1 MPDGTSVGVISLDL
15 VIKEKLGDQLN
26 SIKSNIS
33 KSLSGS
39 TDSAVKSVTDGLR
52 KLTADENK
60 VIAEAMS
67 KYRAEQEKWKNSIE
81 RSFDFDLPD
90 TSAAAEQAIEPLNK
104 SLEKLKEE
112 AREALSGAM
121 YEVDSDPVG
130 RMRQEV
136 ENATEKL
143 SLMQAKWQQLQ
154 SDLISADGEE
164 AASKIGESLNTV
176 ERNIINLT
184 DRIDKLKS
192 KIAESSAELPEP
204 DLTKFSEKMK
214 TGFSEIWE
222 GCKQTTKAAAT
233 EIGSYLLA
241 PFKGIKNTI
250 VAPFVAAKEKIVNV
264 FSGLKYYLEHPLQGF
279 SALASSTFGK
289 FGKTASKAFKSF
301 KNVAGKAVDSI
312 RSKFSR
318 LHGSVGGM
326 SKPLSKF
333 GNTLKNAAKRI
344 FIMAGVLAVFKAMR
358 SALTEAANGNEEFAK
373 SLNEVKANIGVAF
386 QPIINAVMPALN
398 SLMAALAKA
407 TKYVAAFISE
417 LFGTTYQKS
426 LESVKQVKAVAKE
439 ADKAST
445 HLAAFDEMNVISS
458 SGSSSSSS
466 EDSGGV
472 DYSAL
477 DGSDVKLP
485 DWAQRMKDA
494 ISGGDWAGVGS
505 LLAEKVNGALNSIDW
520 DALKKKVVGAVGSI
534 TDALNGFFGKLDWS
548 ALGKDIG
555 ESINTV
561 FLALDT
567 FFTGFDFKGFGT
579 GVATT
584 LNNAIKTTDWKL
596 IGKTLA
602 DKWNALIDGLY
613 GFVTTFDWSGFGDSL
628 AESVNSW
635 FDTINWA
642 ELGQTLS
649 ESVKGVLDTIIH
661 FIEGVDWKGVGEKLW
676 TFIKNIDWGGIAARI
691 AEAFGAAIG
700 AAASLIWGFI
710 KEAWGKVVKWWKDTA
725 FKDGKFTITGLLEG
739 IWEKIKGIGS
749 WIKQKIFDPF
759 IKGFKKAFG
768 IASPSKEM
776 SEQGGFIMEGL
787 KNGVVEKIGA
797 LIQKFKDIL
806 AKIKGVFKDIGSWFS
821 EKFSAAWQGVKDA
834 FVSVGEFFKGIWKS
848 IVTPF
853 LKASEWFKNQF
864 KRAWQAIKDVFSSVG
879 EFFGGIWETIKQKF
893 SSIGTKV
900 AEAIGGAFKTA
911 INAVITV
918 VEGAINLIPKAINGA
933 LDLINK
939 IIPGDG
945 IDPMPTISLP
955 RLAKGGLATA
965 PTLAMVGDNK
975 NARTDPE
982 VIAPLSKLSSMLGTG
997 NNSEIIELLRQ
1008 ILALLR
1014 GGQHIDLYLKG
1025 RRETRLIAQEVI
1037 DEINDII
1044 NTTGTIPIMI

>member
-39 TDSAVKSVTDGLR
+39 TDSAVKSVSDGLR

-90 TSAAAEQAIEPLNK
+90 TSAVAEQAIEPLNK

-164 AASKIGESLNTV
+164 AASNIGESLNTV

-192 KIAESSAELPEP
+192 KIAESSPELPEP

-222 GCKQTTKAAAT
+222 GFKISTSKAASFAKQAIPAAIKVST
-233 EIGSYLLA
+233 RALGA
-241 PFKGIKNTI
+241 FKD
-250 VAPFVAAKEKIVNV
+250 
-264 FSGLKYYLEHPLQGF
+264 
-279 SALASSTFGK
+279 
-289 FGKTASKAFKSF
+289 TASKAFKSF

-312 RSKFSR
+312 RSKFAK

-358 SALTEAANGNEEFAK
+358 SALSEAANGNEEFAK

-458 SGSSSSSS
+458 NDSSSSSS

-520 DALKKKVVGAVGSI
+520 DALKKKVVGAVSSI

-567 FFTGFDFKGFGT
+567 FLTGFDFKGFGT

-776 SEQGGFIMEGL
+776 SEQGGFIMDGL

-879 EFFGGIWETIKQKF
+879 EFFGGIWKTIKEKF

-933 LDLINK
+933 IDLINK
-939 IIPGDG
+939 LPGVEIGEIP
-945 IDPMPTISLP
+945 TVSLP